1 MSNPGTSPA
10 ACACHAWKPALSR
23 NPRAGLA
30 CHARPISLVASTESG
45 SSMAMLEPMIW
56 PWSVT
61 AMKSSGRRRRI
72 GSPMNITSS
81 PRAKRYASSGPIR
94 VPNR

>member
-1 MSNPGTSPA
+1 
-10 ACACHAWKPALSR
+10 
-23 NPRAGLA
+23 
-30 CHARPISLVASTESG
+30 
-45 SSMAMLEPMIW
+45 MAMLEPMIW